1 MPSAASLKRAA
12 EATVDQFRLSGMYGE
27 IRIGNDGRILLARVS
42 ETGSLDTPGRVPDA
56 EWPSIARDDASRIF
70 AMGQS
75 LRGVSKSLW
84 FPAEQQRVSVVV
96 AGSTDLL
103 EDTLASFRRFLAEL
117 ALAGLLL
124 AVAGGYWLA
133 ARTLGPIAALTD
145 QVQRMAARPPGG
157 GPHRVDLANEED
169 ELGRLG
175 GMFNV
180 LLAKIDSAAD
190 HMRTFLAD
198 AAHEMK
204 TPVAIVRTEAELS
217 LVSGR
222 SSDELRQA
230 LSSIAAE
237 SERLSHLVRDLT
249 LLAEGQALEHPV
261 QRRLVDL
268 EELVRDVVHSLRLPA
283 AEKGIHVSVEA
294 AERTEY
300 KGDERLL
307 RQVITNLLE
316 NAIKF
321 SPSGSRIEIGV
332 SEQRG
337 GYELE
342 ILDRAGTLAPEERT
356 RIFDRFYRTPSARD
370 AAATGSGLG
379 LAIVQWAV
387 RLHGGDVR
395 VEPRTPTGNRFV
407 VRLPTPASAGERRE
421 SQKGV
426 EVTI

>member
-1 MPSAASLKRAA
+1 M
-12 EATVDQFRLSGMYGE
+12 DHFRLSGMYGE
-27 IRIGNDGRILLARVS
+27 IRIGNDGGLLLGRVS
-42 ETGSLDTPGRVPDA
+42 ETGSLETIGRVPNG
-56 EWPSIARDDASRIF
+56 EWPRIARSDVPRILG
-70 AMGQS
+70 MGPS

-103 EDTLASFRRFLAEL
+103 EDTLVSFRRFLAEL
-117 ALAGLLL
+117 ALAGLIV

-133 ARTLGPIAALTD
+133 ARTLGPIAALTE
-145 QVQRMAARPPGG
+145 QVESMAARPPGG
-157 GPHRVDLANEED
+157 GPHRVELANEED

-180 LLAKIDSAAD
+180 LLAKIDAAAD

-217 LVSGR
+217 LVNGR

-230 LSSIAAE
+230 LESIAGE

-249 LLAEGQALEHPV
+249 LLAEGQALGHPV
-261 QRRLVDL
+261 QRRLVDIN
-268 EELVRDVVHSLRLPA
+268 ELVRDVVHSLRLPA
-283 AEKGIHVSVEA
+283 GERGLKVSVEA
-294 AERTEY
+294 AERAEY

-307 RQVITNLLE
+307 RQVLTNLLE

-321 SPSGSRIEIGV
+321 SPAGSLIEIGV
-332 SEQRG
+332 AEERG
-337 GYELE
+337 GYEIE
-342 ILDRAGTLAPEERT
+342 VLDRAGTLAPEERM
-356 RIFDRFYRTPSARD
+356 RVFDRFYRTPSARD

-395 VEPRTPTGNRFV
+395 VDPRTPTGNRFV
-407 VRLPTPASAGERRE
+407 VRLPRPTLPGERRE
-421 SQKGV
+421 APKSV
-426 EVTI
+426 EAAL

>member
-1 MPSAASLKRAA
+1 M
-12 EATVDQFRLSGMYGE
+12 DQFRLSGMYGE
-27 IRIGNDGRILLARVS
+27 IRIGNDAGNLLARVS
-42 ETGSLDTPGRVPDA
+42 EAGSLETPGRVPDVQ
-56 EWPSIARDDASRIF
+56 WPTIARSDNLRIF
-70 AMGQS
+70 GMGPT
-75 LRGVSKSLW
+75 LRGVSKSQW

-117 ALAGLLL
+117 ALAGLIL

-133 ARTLGPIAALTD
+133 ARTLGPIAALTE
-145 QVQRMAARPPGG
+145 QVERMAARPPGG

-169 ELGRLG
+169 ELGKLG

-180 LLAKIDSAAD
+180 LLAKIDAAAD

-222 SSDELRQA
+222 SSEELRLA
-230 LSSIAAE
+230 LASIAAE

-261 QRRLVDL
+261 ERRLVDL
-268 EELVRDVVHSLRLPA
+268 NELVRDVVHSLRLPA
-283 AEKGIHVSVEA
+283 AERGIKVSVA
-294 AERTEY
+294 ADDGAEY

-307 RQVITNLLE
+307 RQVLTNLLE

-321 SPSGSRIEIGV
+321 SPPGSPVEIAV

-337 GYELE
+337 GYEIE
-342 ILDRAGTLAPEERT
+342 VLDRAGTLAPEERT
-356 RIFDRFYRTPSARD
+356 RVFDRFYRAPSAREV
-370 AAATGSGLG
+370 APTGSGLG

-395 VEPRTPTGNRFV
+395 VEPRTPAGNRFL
-407 VRLPTPASAGERRE
+407 VRLPRPAPAGERRE
-421 SQKGV
+421 APKGV
-426 EVTI
+426 EVST